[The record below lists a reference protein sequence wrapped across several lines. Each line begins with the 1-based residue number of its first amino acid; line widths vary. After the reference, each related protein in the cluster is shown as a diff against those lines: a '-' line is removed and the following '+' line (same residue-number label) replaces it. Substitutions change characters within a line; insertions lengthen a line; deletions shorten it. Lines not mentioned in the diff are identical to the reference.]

1 MKLTSLPDAILA
13 ISTAG
18 WLIRSR
24 RLDRTIS
31 PMTSSSAPPTAP
43 ASEPFRFTG
52 AARLH
57 ARRFNKHPL
66 ASALRLLSAD
76 QRITHPD
83 GGIALLTEAGHV
95 IRATALFAAT
105 YIPAFFGMVYG
116 FLIGSVPLIAV
127 TVPGVL
133 VSALVLGSR
142 CERQIRAR
150 RTFDTAGH
158 PWVLSDVATEPHL
171 GIGNQLLAEV
181 VSRAEEAN
189 ADIVLT
195 VGEDNEIARA
205 LYARHHFLVIDG
217 RGQVTAMRRS
227 VKASATPA
235 P

>member
-1 MKLTSLPDAILA
+1 MARRGALAPGVQPQINVQQAI
-13 ISTAG
+13 
-18 WLIRSR
+18 R
-24 RLDRTIS
+24 RVIERATN
-31 PMTSSSAPPTAP
+31 TAP
-43 ASEPFRFTG
+43 ASEPLRFTD

-83 GGIALLTEAGHV
+83 GGIALLTEAGHAT
-95 IRATALFAAT
+95 RATALFAAT
-105 YIPAFFGMVYG
+105 YVPAFLGLLYG
-116 FLIGSVPLIAV
+116 FAIGSVPLIAV
-127 TVPGVL
+127 AVPAVV

-150 RTFDTAGH
+150 RTFDTDGH

-171 GIGNQLLAEV
+171 DIGNRLLTEV

-195 VGEDNEIARA
+195 VGQDNEIARA
-205 LYARHHFLVIDG
+205 LYARHHFLVIAG
-217 RGQVTAMRRS
+217 RDQAIAMRRRVRAS
-227 VKASATPA
+227 VSESDPPQAGVDR
-235 P
+235 

>member
-1 MKLTSLPDAILA
+1 
-13 ISTAG
+13 
-18 WLIRSR
+18 
-24 RLDRTIS
+24 
-31 PMTSSSAPPTAP
+31 MTSSSAPPAP
-43 ASEPFRFTG
+43 ASEPFRFTD

-83 GGIALLTEAGHV
+83 GGIALLTEAGHA

-105 YIPAFFGMVYG
+105 YMPAFLGMLCG
-116 FLIGSVPLIAV
+116 FAIGSVLLIAV
-127 TVPGVL
+127 TVPAVL

-142 CERQIRAR
+142 CERQVRAR
-150 RTFDTAGH
+150 RAFDTAGH
-158 PWVLSDVATEPHL
+158 PWVLSDVATESQL

-195 VGEDNEIARA
+195 VGQDNENARA
-205 LYARHHFLVIDG
+205 LYARHHFLVIG
-217 RGQVTAMRRS
+217 VRGQTITMRRR
-227 VKASATPA
+227 VRASAIPA

>member
-1 MKLTSLPDAILA
+1 
-13 ISTAG
+13 
-18 WLIRSR
+18 
-24 RLDRTIS
+24 
-31 PMTSSSAPPTAP
+31 MTSSSAPPTAP
-43 ASEPFRFTG
+43 ASEPFRFTD

-66 ASALRLLSAD
+66 ASALRLTSAD
-76 QRITHPD
+76 QQVTHPD
-83 GGIALLTEAGHV
+83 GGIALLTEAGHA

-105 YIPAFFGMVYG
+105 YVPAFLGMLYG
-116 FLIGSVPLIAV
+116 FAIGSVPLVAV
-127 TVPGVL
+127 TVPAVL

-181 VSRAEEAN
+181 VSRAEDAN

-195 VGEDNEIARA
+195 VGEENGIARA
-205 LYARHHFLVIDG
+205 LYAGHHFLVVDASGKTI
-217 RGQVTAMRRS
+217 AMRRQIRARQS
-227 VKASATPA
+227 GSDLP
-235 P
+235 

>member
-1 MKLTSLPDAILA
+1 
-13 ISTAG
+13 
-18 WLIRSR
+18 
-24 RLDRTIS
+24 
-31 PMTSSSAPPTAP
+31 MTSSSAPPTAP
-43 ASEPFRFTG
+43 ASEPFRFKD

-57 ARRFNKHPL
+57 ARRFSKHSL

-83 GGIALLTEAGHV
+83 GGIALLTEAGHAT
-95 IRATALFAAT
+95 RATTLFAAT
-105 YIPAFFGMVYG
+105 YVPSFLAMLYG
-116 FLIGSVPLIAV
+116 FAIGSIPLIAL
-127 TVPGVL
+127 TVPAML

-181 VSRAEEAN
+181 VSRAEQAN

-195 VGEDNEIARA
+195 VGENNEIARA

-217 RGQVTAMRRS
+217 RGQTTAMRRRVRARQS
-227 VKASATPA
+227 GSDRP
-235 P
+235 